1 LAFAQVDIPLQE
13 TGKVAEVLDGDTID
27 VIEDGTGTLLHVRLL
42 GVNTP
47 EVTGADNIHFPTDQC
62 GGRPAEAQLERLLP
76 RGTRVQL
83 RSVNAA
89 SSNRGRALR
98 YVFAYNP
105 ATSTY
110 DIDVQSIIASSGL
123 ALWFTLDGE
132 AAMSRPYRTLIDQ
145 AQAAGRGIWNPAS
158 CGPVEQP
165 AAQLSVLVSWD
176 APGVDQQ
183 NLNGEFVVVRNTGTT
198 AVDLSGWLLRDS
210 SLTGWFYFPQGSVL
224 PPGDYRVVHVGAGA
238 STSHDLYMNAG
249 VALFPN
255 ASVTSFLGDGAYLLD
270 RKTAMRAYDEYPCIA
285 SCTDPLQGH
294 VIISRVNA
302 KSSAGTPARRA
313 NQEYVV
319 IKNTGTTPAL
329 MDGYFLRRRTSTY
342 PLLVNTVIPAG
353 GTLTIRIGSG
363 TPTATTQYWGR
374 PSTLLNDAADS
385 VALLSNKNVRI
396 DAVRWTRPSA
406 SGLHR

>member
-1 LAFAQVDIPLQE
+1 
-13 TGKVAEVLDGDTID
+13 
-27 VIEDGTGTLLHVRLL
+27 
-42 GVNTP
+42 
-47 EVTGADNIHFPTDQC
+47 
-62 GGRPAEAQLERLLP
+62 
-76 RGTRVQL
+76 
-83 RSVNAA
+83 
-89 SSNRGRALR
+89 
-98 YVFAYNP
+98 
-105 ATSTY
+105 
-110 DIDVQSIIASSGL
+110 
-123 ALWFTLDGE
+123 
-132 AAMSRPYRTLIDQ
+132 
-145 AQAAGRGIWNPAS
+145 
-158 CGPVEQP
+158 
-165 AAQLSVLVSWD
+165 
-176 APGVDQQ
+176 
-183 NLNGEFVVVRNTGTT
+183 
-198 AVDLSGWLLRDS
+198 
-210 SLTGWFYFPQGSVL
+210 VL

-270 RKTAMRAYDEYPCIA
+270 HKTAMRAYDEYPCIA

-294 VIISRVNA
+294 VIISKVNA

-329 MDGYFLRRRTSTY
+329 MDGYYLRRRTSTC
-342 PLLVNTVIPAG
+342 PLLINTVIPAG

-385 VALLSNKNVRI
+385 VALLSNKNVLI
-396 DAVRWTRPSA
+396 DAVRWTRPNA